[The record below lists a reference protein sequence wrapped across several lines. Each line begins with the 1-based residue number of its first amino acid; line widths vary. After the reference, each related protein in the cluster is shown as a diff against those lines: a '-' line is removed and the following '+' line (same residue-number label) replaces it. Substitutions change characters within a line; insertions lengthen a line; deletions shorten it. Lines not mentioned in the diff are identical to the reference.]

1 MAGAGGWAPAANP
14 YLMVFAS
21 NPALLAVAFVEAS
34 AATTLLAIFCFL
46 AGEFPARVFRYWLT
60 AWGLYALLEDVRV
73 YYLWRSGSVLNPL
86 ETAISLLAAAFFF
99 AGVVECV
106 ERGRHLRYLWSLGL
120 IGSVTVVAMA
130 GLGKMNLASEW
141 FGSSLEAVVYIAAG
155 WILWRSQERHTGFG
169 WKLLAATLW
178 LRGLHTLGRPE
189 WPVEALGTYRFT
201 FQGMLSILIGVDMMV
216 LILEA
221 ARTRTD
227 NLNDKLRRLAMITGE
242 VTQSFR
248 VQEAL
253 DSALRHVA
261 ESLGASHGIVF
272 LTEGPA
278 SARALAARASVGFT
292 ERALKLCARILPDEP
307 WVDKV
312 LTQDTPF
319 VSYGESRDA
328 SLMRWTGSENVEAL
342 LLVAIPGK
350 DGPMGILGIGSS
362 ASRVFQSDESRFL
375 VNVANLLGLTIQ
387 NVTLFE
393 NAAASRRQWLD
404 TFDSIDDLI
413 LVHSPE
419 GRILRANRA
428 LAERVGFEPS
438 GLMGRHV
445 RDVLRQGPTGWV
457 RCPYCEAVAG
467 RSEEVD
473 PTFGGYFL
481 ATDSAFH
488 DSSGNRLGTIH
499 VLKDLTS
506 RRQAENKYRTL
517 FEKAHEGVFIST
529 PDGDLLDFN
538 DAFMRILGYDNHE
551 ELCLVDAKDVYVDPA
566 DRERL
571 KRLLHEY
578 GEVND
583 FEFQLRRR
591 DGEIRTAQESSFVT
605 RDSKGAIIAY
615 QGFMLDITEQ
625 KRAEMDIRRRNRE
638 LLALNAISEV
648 LGNCTRLEEGLHS
661 ALTKVNELFGSD
673 VGAVYFLD
681 EATRQLKLSSS
692 VGYERPAEAARIEIE
707 LSPAFMQ
714 QVRDARATVISGTAN
729 ALPEAF
735 RKVQRDQGVQSSQF
749 VVLWAKGRIMGAL
762 VVGSRHGRQF
772 STAELN
778 LLAAVGNQI
787 ATTID
792 KSLLLDE
799 TREAYE
805 TLRHTQEALLQ
816 SEKMVAVGQL
826 ISGVA
831 HELNNPLTAI
841 LGYSQLLK
849 SDEFTNARGADYV
862 EKLYKQAMRTHRIVQ
877 NLLSVARQHKPER
890 IQAQV
895 NQILDDT
902 IGLREYDMKVNNI
915 RVHRDFDPQLPVTG
929 ADPHQLQQ
937 VFLNIINN
945 AVDAIQEHQPS
956 GDIWIMTAVKADR
969 LCIEITDSGPGVK
982 NPSKVFDPFY
992 TTKPVGKGTG
1002 LGLSICYGII
1012 KEHAGEIQVRNVP
1025 SRGAMFTIEL
1035 PISFAAPATRTNET
1049 PALTAREAAGTIL
1062 LVDDEEDV
1070 LQLEQEIL
1078 TSHHLHFKTA
1088 TSAAEGIEIL
1098 RTVPIDAVVIDMKM
1112 PGEVTTLDLFV
1123 WIGRYRPELATRIA
1137 FTASDPTPDAFSD
1150 QLKASGGIV
1159 LTKPFRIE
1167 EFWHAVQKLL
1177 HNEMVAP
1184 VRR

>member
-1 MAGAGGWAPAANP
+1 MA
-14 YLMVFAS
+14 FAH
-21 NPALLAVAFVEAS
+21 NPALLAVAFIEAS
-34 AATTLLAIFCFL
+34 AASTMLAIFCFL

-60 AWGLYALLEDVRV
+60 AWGLYAVLEGVRV
-73 YYLWRSGSVLNPL
+73 SNLWIGAPALNPL
-86 ETAISLLAAAFFF
+86 ETAISLVSAAFFF

-106 ERGRHLRYLWSLGL
+106 ERGHHLKYLWSFGLLGA
-120 IGSVTVVAMA
+120 VAVFPLA
-130 GLGKMNLASEW
+130 GLGRVPVASQW
-141 FGSSLEAVVYIAAG
+141 FGSTLEAILYVAAG
-155 WILWRSQERHTGFG
+155 WILWRSQDRHTGFG

-178 LRGLHTLGRPE
+178 LRGLHTLGRPD
-189 WPVEALGTYRFT
+189 WPAQVFGTYRFA

-216 LILEA
+216 LVLEA

-227 NLNDKLRRLAMITGE
+227 NLNEKLRRLAVITGE

-261 ESLGASHGIVF
+261 ESLGASHGIV
-272 LTEGPA
+272 LISEGPA
-278 SARALAARASVGFT
+278 SARALAARASVGFS
-292 ERALKLCARILPDEP
+292 ERALKQCARVLPDEP
-307 WVDKV
+307 WVEKA
-312 LTQDTPF
+312 LQQDSPF
-319 VSYGESRDA
+319 VSYGDSRDA
-328 SLMRWTGSENVEAL
+328 SLSRWIGPENVEAL

-350 DGPMGILGIGSS
+350 DGPMGILGIGS
-362 ASRVFQSDESRFL
+362 AAPRVFQSDESRFL

-445 RDVLRQGPTGWV
+445 RDVLRQGPAAWV

-467 RSEEVD
+467 RSEEID

-551 ELCLVDAKDVYVDPA
+551 ELCQVDARDLYIDPV

-578 GEVND
+578 GEVSD

-605 RDSKGAIIAY
+605 RDAKNNIIAY

-661 ALTKVNELFGSD
+661 ALAKVNELFGSD

-692 VGYERPAEAARIEIE
+692 VGYERYEGAGDASIE

-714 QVRDARATVISGTAN
+714 QVRDARATVISGTAT

-735 RKVQRDQGVQSSQF
+735 RKVQREQGIQASQF
-749 VVLWAKGRIMGAL
+749 VVLWSKSRIMGAL
-762 VVGSRHGRQF
+762 VVGGRQGRQF
-772 STAELN
+772 SAAELN

-792 KSLLLDE
+792 KSLLLNE

-805 TLRHTQEALLQ
+805 TLRHTQEQLLQ

-890 IQAQV
+890 IQTQM

-915 RVHRDFDPQLPVTG
+915 RVHRDYDPQLPVTG

-945 AVDAIQEHQPS
+945 AVDAIQEYQSS
-956 GDIWIMTAVKADR
+956 GEIWIKTRVRMGR

-982 NPSKVFDPFY
+982 NPNKIFDPFF

-1012 KEHAGEIQVRNVP
+1012 KEHAGEIEVRNVP
-1025 SRGAMFTIEL
+1025 PRGAMFTIHL
-1035 PISFAAPATRTNET
+1035 PISFAAPATRTSEAS
-1049 PALTAREAAGTIL
+1049 ALPLREPSGLIL
-1062 LVDDEEDV
+1062 LVDDEEEV
-1070 LQLEQEIL
+1070 LQLEKEIL
-1078 TSHHLHFKTA
+1078 TAHHLNFKTA
-1088 TSAAEGIEIL
+1088 TSAADGIDML
-1098 RTVPIDAVVIDMKM
+1098 RTEPFDAVIIDMRM
-1112 PGEVTTLDLFV
+1112 PGEVTTLDLFC
-1123 WIGRYRPELATRIA
+1123 WIGRHRPELAARIA
-1137 FTASDPTPDAFSD
+1137 FTASDPTPDSFSE
-1150 QLKASGGIV
+1150 QLKASGSMV

-1167 EFWHAVQKLL
+1167 DFWNAVQKLL
-1177 HNEMVAP
+1177 HNEMITPA
-1184 VRR
+1184 RR